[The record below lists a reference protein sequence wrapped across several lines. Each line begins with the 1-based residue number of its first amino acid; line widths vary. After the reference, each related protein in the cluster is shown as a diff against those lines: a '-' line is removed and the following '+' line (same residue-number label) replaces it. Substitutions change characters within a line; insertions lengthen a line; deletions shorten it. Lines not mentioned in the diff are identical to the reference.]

1 MSKKK
6 TSKNENDIQNNS
18 ADHGVDEQVDS
29 KVSGNGNPQDA
40 EETSKEKKVKQEV
53 AEVDPIADLQKQ
65 LDESKDK
72 YLRLSAEFDN
82 YRKRTQREKMDLI
95 RFGSEDVLKAILP
108 LVDDFERAIKSTKDT
123 TDIEAVK
130 HGLVLI
136 HGKFSEF
143 LKSSGVQVIDAVG
156 QELDTDLHEAITKI
170 PVEDKAQKGKIVE
183 VVEKGYKLND
193 KVIRFAKVVMGE

>member
-1 MSKKK
+1 
-6 TSKNENDIQNNS
+6 
-18 ADHGVDEQVDS
+18 
-29 KVSGNGNPQDA
+29 
-40 EETSKEKKVKQEV
+40 
-53 AEVDPIADLQKQ
+53 
-65 LDESKDK
+65 
-72 YLRLSAEFDN
+72 
-82 YRKRTQREKMDLI
+82 MDLI